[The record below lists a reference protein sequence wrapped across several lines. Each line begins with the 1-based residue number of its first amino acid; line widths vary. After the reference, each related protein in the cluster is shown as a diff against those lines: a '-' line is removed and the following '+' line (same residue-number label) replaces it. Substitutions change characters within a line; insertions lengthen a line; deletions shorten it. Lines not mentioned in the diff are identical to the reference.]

1 MRYQYLLMFN
11 SKTIGILIESNQI
24 ILCQNFFKY
33 LTKNRIKNINTL
45 NNQIVKLNVGINATK
60 INQKNIDKVENKI
73 KIDSYYSII
82 KTVILEDKEK
92 MVKLLYEI
100 FKRKKLAKTVILVI
114 QTFIFDINDHI
125 LDIFNFIN
133 NNDKFTFN
141 NKYFFNQLVN

>member
-1 MRYQYLLMFN
+1 MFN